1 MKKNFL
7 NLIYCT
13 ILMSLFFFLSSF
25 NCWASLQKKPVV
37 VKKKIHNQLGNTE
50 NINSPSISIS
60 RFKKPALSSRSD
72 VSIIKTNSE
81 RKALYSEVSKK
92 ENLNQAPYN
101 PKGKVDPFEPLFN
114 DRPEIKKGSLV
125 PVIDREGKPTVLETI
140 ELSQLRL
147 TGIILATGGHRG
159 LVQES
164 AGKGHI
170 VKVGTYIGARGG
182 QVVSI
187 LKDRVIVE
195 EKLKDFSG
203 KIVVEQKEIKIIK
216 NTGKI

>member
-1 MKKNFL
+1 
-7 NLIYCT
+7 
-13 ILMSLFFFLSSF
+13 
-25 NCWASLQKKPVV
+25 VV
-37 VKKKIHNQLGNTE
+37 VKKKIHNQLSNTE

-60 RFKKPALSSRSD
+60 RSKKPALSPKSD
-72 VSIIKTNSE
+72 IPIIKTNNE
-81 RKALYSEVSKK
+81 RKALYSEVSYK
-92 ENLNQAPYN
+92 ENLNQALYN
-101 PKGKVDPFEPLFN
+101 PKGKIDPFEPLFN
-114 DRPEIKKGSLV
+114 DEPEIKNGSLV
-125 PVIDREGKPTVLETI
+125 PDIDRPGKPTELERI

-147 TGIILATGGHRG
+147 TGIILATSGHRG

-164 AGKGHI
+164 TGKGHI

-195 EKLKDFSG
+195 EKMKDFSG

-216 NTGKI
+216 NTEKI

>member
-1 MKKNFL
+1 M
-7 NLIYCT
+7 
-13 ILMSLFFFLSSF
+13 
-25 NCWASLQKKPVV
+25 
-37 VKKKIHNQLGNTE
+37 
-50 NINSPSISIS
+50 
-60 RFKKPALSSRSD
+60 
-72 VSIIKTNSE
+72 
-81 RKALYSEVSKK
+81 
-92 ENLNQAPYN
+92 
-101 PKGKVDPFEPLFN
+101 FN
-114 DRPEIKKGSLV
+114 DEPEINKGSLE
-125 PVIDREGKPTVLETI
+125 PVIDRVEKPTVLERI

-147 TGIILATGGHRG
+147 TGIILATSGHRG

-164 AGKGHI
+164 TGKGHI

-195 EKLKDFSG
+195 EKMKDFSG

>member
-1 MKKNFL
+1 
-7 NLIYCT
+7 
-13 ILMSLFFFLSSF
+13 
-25 NCWASLQKKPVV
+25 VV
-37 VKKKIHNQLGNTE
+37 VKKKIHNQLSNTE
-50 NINSPSISIS
+50 NINSHSVSIS
-60 RFKKPALSSRSD
+60 RSKKPPLSSKSD

-92 ENLNQAPYN
+92 ENLNQALYN
-101 PKGKVDPFEPLFN
+101 PKGKIDPFEPLLN

-125 PVIDREGKPTVLETI
+125 PVIDRVGKLTVLQKI

-147 TGIILATGGHRG
+147 TGIILATSGHKG

-164 AGKGHI
+164 TGKGHI
-170 VKVGTYIGARGG
+170 VKVGTDIGARGG
-182 QVVSI
+182 KVVSI

-195 EKLKDFSG
+195 EKLKDFTG

-216 NTGKI
+216 HADKI